1 MTKMSKIKIE
11 ARRRAQRANRKVQ
24 NTERKLSGARVEA
37 QLAAIEAQIASLQAQ
52 SAVLKEGARGEGRG
66 AREVAS
72 GELRGASGEK
82 SCTSQCSPHA
92 THHPQHTTESLAPSP
107 SSLATTPPNS
117 TATFL
122 HTWLGE
128 LQIMFENFAEL
139 VPELE
144 NTELNTTDRRRL
156 LGSGVRRY
164 GFIEKVLEVGRDYPQ
179 FWPAFGGDEAELRE
193 RVDEIDALRNLLVW
207 FRVATRT
214 VGDLL
219 LIAGDDAF
227 RIAGSYYAT
236 SRDGA
241 RRKNPGAVQVFE
253 MLRLFWRRRRM
264 NGEPTEKELEHDFH
278 ALMRGT
284 KDGKVAMENESD
296 QVVRGERVLMD
307 HTM

>member
-11 ARRRAQRANRKVQ
+11 ARRRAQSAHRKVR
-24 NTERKLSGARVEA
+24 NTERKLSGERVEA
-37 QLAAIEAQIASLQAQ
+37 QLAVIEEQIASLQEQ
-52 SAVLKEGARGEGRG
+52 SAALKKEGLQASDFRLQEKASNANPEARSLKPE
-66 AREVAS
+66 
-72 GELRGASGEK
+72 
-82 SCTSQCSPHA
+82 A
-92 THHPQHTTESLAPSP
+92 T
-107 SSLATTPPNS
+107 PNS

-144 NTELNTTDRRRL
+144 NTELNTNDRKRL

-179 FWPAFGGDEAELRE
+179 FWPAFGGDEAALRE
-193 RVDEIDALRNLLVW
+193 RVDEIDVLRNLLVW
-207 FRVATRT
+207 FRVAART

-219 LIAGDDAF
+219 LLAGDDAF

-241 RRKNPGAVQVFE
+241 RRKNPDAVQVFE
-253 MLRLFWRRRRM
+253 MLRLFWRHRRRM
-264 NGEPTEKELEHDFH
+264 SSSEEPTMHEVLRATD
-278 ALMRGT
+278 ALLHGR
-284 KDGKVAMENESD
+284 KDGQITVRNESD
-296 QVVRGERVLMD
+296 SIIKGERVIID
-307 HTM
+307 HTKPKPRGSVKFVESIE

>member
-1 MTKMSKIKIE
+1 
-11 ARRRAQRANRKVQ
+11 VQ
-24 NTERKLSGARVEA
+24 NTERKLSNARVDA
-37 QLAAIEAQIASLQAQ
+37 QLAAIEEQIAALQAQ
-52 SAVLKEGARGEGRG
+52 SAVLKEEGIGKRGKGIGKSVECGVWS
-66 AREVAS
+66 E
-72 GELRGASGEK
+72 EK
-82 SCTSQCSPHA
+82 SNSTLQTPHSTLA
-92 THHPQHTTESLAPSP
+92 SSLAPRP
-107 SSLATTPPNS
+107 SSNN

-128 LQIMFENFAEL
+128 LQVMFENFAEL
-139 VPELE
+139 IPELE

-164 GFIEKVLEVGRDYPQ
+164 GFIEKVLEVGRDFPQ

-227 RIAGSYYAT
+227 RIAGSFYAT

-241 RRKNPGAVQVFE
+241 RRKNPDAVQVFG

-264 NGEPTEKELEHDFH
+264 NGEPTIHELERDVH
-278 ALMRGT
+278 ALLRGS
-284 KDGKVAMENESD
+284 KDGKVAIENESD
-296 QVVRGERVLMD
+296 QIVRGERVLID
-307 HTM
+307 NTMRKPRGGSIIRETTKSTKNHEE